1 MKAIF
6 IVLTFV
12 CAFVAAGCVET
23 QESQDEEEVSETE
36 APLTAIGP
44 TRNVTPSTMQRL
56 AMKPLP

>member
-1 MKAIF
+1 VKAIF

-36 APLTAIGP
+36 P
-44 TRNVTPSTMQRL
+44 R
-56 AMKPLP
+56 